1 MNFRP
6 RRESKPELN
15 LIPLIDVLI
24 VLLIFLV
31 LTTTFSREAALHIRL
46 PEAGAPGSE
55 KKGVD
60 LTIDA
65 QGNYSVDGH
74 RVVNSRIETLKQ
86 ALKQAAGSEKDPSI
100 VVSADKITQHQAV
113 MSALDAASQLG
124 FVHITFAAKAAGG
137 EANEP

>member
-46 PEAGAPGSE
+46 PEAGAPVAE
-55 KKGVD
+55 EEKGVE

-65 QGNYSVDGH
+65 QGRYN
-74 RVVNSRIETLKQ
+74 VNGRQVINAQIETLKQ
-86 ALKQAAGSEKDPSI
+86 ALRQAAGDDKDPL
-100 VVSADKITQHQAV
+100 VVISADKSTQHQAV
-113 MSALDAASQLG
+113 MSALDAAGQLG
-124 FVHITFAAKAAGG
+124 FVHITFASKASG
-137 EANEP
+137 EKNDP